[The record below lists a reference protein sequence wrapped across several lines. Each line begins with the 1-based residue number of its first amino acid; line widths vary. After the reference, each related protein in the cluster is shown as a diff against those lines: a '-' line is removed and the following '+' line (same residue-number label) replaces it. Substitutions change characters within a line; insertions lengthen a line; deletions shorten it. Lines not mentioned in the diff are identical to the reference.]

1 MDSNGH
7 NGIKGLRVLLSGPA
21 ADGVATMLAHQ
32 PAISL
37 VRPTGLA
44 ETQASADVA
53 LHVLESSS
61 VHGELPHARE
71 LRVPLILAAYGEPNG
86 IVETGLAVGAADV
99 LVLPQPAE
107 TLVFALRKAAAAA
120 VSANGYRGKVVTVFS
135 PKGGSGKTVLATN
148 LAAATARSGVETLLI
163 DLDLQF
169 GDSALTLAVSPRATI
184 ADLAASAGDIDLE
197 KLKAFVST
205 DSRTGLSLLP
215 SPKRPEEADLVG
227 APQLAAM
234 LEAARGGFGAVV
246 IDTGPLFDA
255 PMLAALD
262 HSEQLL
268 LVCNPEVT
276 SLKNVRIGLE
286 TIDRLGFPRERVS
299 LVANRIGAAG
309 AVARDDI
316 EDALDTKI
324 AFELPDDP
332 EVPAAINR
340 ALPVVLANEGASF
353 SQAAGRL
360 ADTVFAGARAEDDA
374 PAAPLRAEGTSMSAS
389 TSTAAS
395 PRNDASVLAE
405 RLQVDRAQARA
416 RARDPHAE
424 LKTRIHRACIAKLG
438 AAFLNLEGADEL
450 ERRVQEIVSEEL
462 KGEEVPLSPS
472 ERALLER
479 QIGDDILGYGPL
491 EPFLR
496 DPSVTEIMVNG
507 YDQLYIERGG
517 VIQETDASF
526 LDDAHVL
533 RIIDRIVSQVG
544 RRIDESS
551 PMVDAR
557 LPDGSRV
564 NAIIP
569 PLALRG
575 PSLTIRKFAQDALT
589 LESLVE
595 LGTMTPQTADFLA
608 QCVRGKL
615 NILISGGTG
624 TGKTTLLN
632 AVSQF
637 VPAGERIVTVEDAA
651 ELRLQQRHV
660 VPLESRP
667 PNVEGEGEVRIRDLV
682 RNALRMRPDRIIVGE
697 VRGAEALDMLQA
709 MNTGHDGSLTTIHAN
724 SARDALHRLEML
736 VLMAGVELPVK
747 AIREQIAGGFD
758 LLVHIARLVDGS
770 RRVTQITEI
779 AGMEGDVVTLQ
790 DLFVARRPAKRG
802 PAANRVC
809 SGRSR
814 PPGCGPEFL
823 AQVDGERRRAAASI
837 WLGHA

>member
-7 NGIKGLRVLLSGPA
+7 NRVNALRVLMTGPA
-21 ADGVATMLAHQ
+21 ADSVAAMLEHQ

-37 VRPTGLA
+37 VRPTGLT
-44 ETQASADVA
+44 ETQVSADVA
-53 LHVLESSS
+53 LHVLDSASG
-61 VHGELPHARE
+61 HADQDIPRARE

-120 VSANGYRGKVVTVFS
+120 ASANGDRGKVVTVFS

-227 APQLAAM
+227 APQLAAI

-262 HSEQLL
+262 HTEQLL

-340 ALPVVLANEGASF
+340 ALPVVLADEGTSF

-360 ADTVFAGARAEDDA
+360 ADTVFAGARAKDDA
-374 PAAPLRAEGTSMSAS
+374 PRRRFGLR
-389 TSTAAS
+389 
-395 PRNDASVLAE
+395 
-405 RLQVDRAQARA
+405 
-416 RARDPHAE
+416 
-424 LKTRIHRACIAKLG
+424 
-438 AAFLNLEGADEL
+438 
-450 ERRVQEIVSEEL
+450 
-462 KGEEVPLSPS
+462 
-472 ERALLER
+472 
-479 QIGDDILGYGPL
+479 
-491 EPFLR
+491 
-496 DPSVTEIMVNG
+496 
-507 YDQLYIERGG
+507 
-517 VIQETDASF
+517 
-526 LDDAHVL
+526 
-533 RIIDRIVSQVG
+533 G
-544 RRIDESS
+544 RR
-551 PMVDAR
+551 
-557 LPDGSRV
+557 
-564 NAIIP
+564 
-569 PLALRG
+569 
-575 PSLTIRKFAQDALT
+575 
-589 LESLVE
+589 
-595 LGTMTPQTADFLA
+595 
-608 QCVRGKL
+608 
-615 NILISGGTG
+615 
-624 TGKTTLLN
+624 
-632 AVSQF
+632 
-637 VPAGERIVTVEDAA
+637 
-651 ELRLQQRHV
+651 
-660 VPLESRP
+660 
-667 PNVEGEGEVRIRDLV
+667 
-682 RNALRMRPDRIIVGE
+682 
-697 VRGAEALDMLQA
+697 
-709 MNTGHDGSLTTIHAN
+709 
-724 SARDALHRLEML
+724 
-736 VLMAGVELPVK
+736 
-747 AIREQIAGGFD
+747 
-758 LLVHIARLVDGS
+758 
-770 RRVTQITEI
+770 
-779 AGMEGDVVTLQ
+779 
-790 DLFVARRPAKRG
+790 
-802 PAANRVC
+802 
-809 SGRSR
+809 
-814 PPGCGPEFL
+814 
-823 AQVDGERRRAAASI
+823 
-837 WLGHA
+837 